1 MPIPRNE
8 LRQILVLAVLCF
20 FLFFFGLAN
29 FGLLGAD
36 EPRYAQIGR
45 EMLERNDWV
54 TPTLH
59 GKAWLEK
66 PVLYYWLEM
75 VAYKLF
81 GVSDWAARLPAV
93 VLGFLLIAGIYAFAR
108 RFRPGA
114 EMEAAIITA
123 SSIAIFGFA
132 RGVSTD
138 MPLAVFFTLA
148 LLAWW
153 TFVET
158 QQRKWLL
165 VFYFCLALATLA
177 KGPVAVFLAA
187 LLIVVFALLTREPR
201 LMLRTLWLPG
211 VVLFFAVALP
221 WYVLVQLRNPQFF
234 SEFILSHNL
243 ARFSTDVFRHVRP
256 FWYFLPVLLIGLLPW
271 TTFAIAG
278 GVRAFH
284 GWRAQRDRYA
294 LFLLLWGVLPIIF
307 FSLSQSKL
315 PGYILP
321 AIPAWTLLAVEYLHL
336 AFREQRRIPAGVIL
350 AHAFATAMMVAAVV
364 LLPRL
369 MLDRSAQLPLRVIV
383 ITVSLATLGALFVAG
398 LTLWRGERL
407 LRFATLIP
415 LLACVAY
422 VLRIAAPVVDATQ
435 SARLVAGQLTAV
447 ETRIAVFKVS
457 RTLEYGLGFY
467 RNQFVSRYEREE
479 IPDSDH
485 FLLAA
490 KGREAELAVAFV
502 KQQQE
507 RPSSGPPN
515 TQTGSQNCENGSV
528 VRDELRPA
536 GEFKPQ
542 SIDYYEVRRSVQSPC
557 ETQDNRR
564 SPR

>member
-1 MPIPRNE
+1 VSISRDE
-8 LRQILVLAVLCF
+8 FRQVLVLAVLCF

-75 VAYKLF
+75 VSYKLF

-93 VLGFLLIAGIYAFAR
+93 VLGFVLIAGIHAFTR
-108 RFRPGA
+108 RFHPGA
-114 EMEAAIITA
+114 QMEASIITA

-148 LLAWW
+148 MLAWW

-158 QQRKWLL
+158 EQRKWLL
-165 VFYFCLALATLA
+165 VFYLGLALATLA
-177 KGPVAVFLAA
+177 KGPVAVILAGM
-187 LLIVVFALLTREPR
+187 VVAAFALVTRESR
-201 LMLRTLWLPG
+201 LLLRTLWLPG
-211 VVLFFAVALP
+211 VALFLAVALP

-256 FWYFLPVLLIGLLPW
+256 IWYFLPVLLIGLLPW
-271 TTFAIAG
+271 TTFAVAG
-278 GVRAFH
+278 GAQAFRR
-284 GWRAQRDRYA
+284 WRAARHRYN
-294 LFLLLWGVLPIIF
+294 LFLLLWAILPIIF
-307 FSLSQSKL
+307 FSFSQSKL
-315 PGYILP
+315 PGYSLP
-321 AIPAWTLLAVEYLHL
+321 AIPAWTLLAVEYLHST
-336 AFREQRRIPAGVIL
+336 FREQRKIPAGAIL
-350 AHAFATAMMVAAVV
+350 AHGLASALMVAAVV
-364 LLPRL
+364 LLPRF
-369 MLDRSAQLPLRVIV
+369 MLDRQADLPLRIV
-383 ITVSLATLGALFVAG
+383 LITVGLSAAAFLFVSG
-398 LTLWRGERL
+398 LVLWRGARL

-415 LLACVAY
+415 MLACVAY

-435 SARLVAGQLTAV
+435 SARPVAGQLAEVKTPV
-447 ETRIAVFKVS
+447 AVFRVS
-457 RTLEYGLGFY
+457 RTVEYGLEFY
-467 RNQFVSRYEREE
+467 RNQPIARYEGGKVPAE
-479 IPDSDH
+479 DH

-502 KQQQE
+502 KQQGQA
-507 RPSSGPPN
+507 SD
-515 TQTGSQNCENGSV
+515 GSASAPTDIRKCENGAV

-542 SIDYYEVRRSVQSPC
+542 NIDYYEVRRGVQVPC
-557 ETQDNRR
+557 ATQENRR
-564 SPR
+564 VLR